1 MNKNDKTL
9 QEVLEELKV
18 LKKKAK
24 EEKVCEPEKNDT
36 PSEKECHVPDL
47 AKHLADLDKLS
58 GKLEYLQNRI
68 KEIREIDATASKVT
82 KEAKETKE
90 AECSKEFNEK
100 EEHIAI
106 MQKRTLAL
114 EREIRDMKEYSDRLY
129 DKIQDLRTALLKKQ
143 HVIDNVEELVKPLLD
158 ADSGADRHDVAE
170 HILSVIKGSGEYAL

>member
-24 EEKVCEPEKNDT
+24 EEKIREPEKNDT
-36 PSEKECHVPDL
+36 PAEKEGQPDSSV
-47 AKHLADLDKLS
+47 KKDDEES
-58 GKLEYLQNRI
+58 YMVS
-68 KEIREIDATASKVT
+68 IRE
-82 KEAKETKE
+82 
-90 AECSKEFNEK
+90 
-100 EEHIAI
+100 
-106 MQKRTLAL
+106 
-114 EREIRDMKEYSDRLY
+114 MKEYNDKLY

-143 HVIDNVEELVKPLLD
+143 HVIDSVEELVKPLLD

>member
-24 EEKVCEPEKNDT
+24 EEKIREPEKNDT
-36 PSEKECHVPDL
+36 PAEKEGQSDSSVKKD
-47 AKHLADLDKLS
+47 DEES
-58 GKLEYLQNRI
+58 YMVS
-68 KEIREIDATASKVT
+68 IRE
-82 KEAKETKE
+82 
-90 AECSKEFNEK
+90 
-100 EEHIAI
+100 
-106 MQKRTLAL
+106 
-114 EREIRDMKEYSDRLY
+114 MKEYNDKLY

-143 HVIDNVEELVKPLLD
+143 HVIDSVEELVKPLLD

>member
-36 PSEKECHVPDL
+36 PSEKEGQSDSSVKKD
-47 AKHLADLDKLS
+47 DEES
-58 GKLEYLQNRI
+58 YMVS
-68 KEIREIDATASKVT
+68 IRE
-82 KEAKETKE
+82 
-90 AECSKEFNEK
+90 
-100 EEHIAI
+100 
-106 MQKRTLAL
+106 
-114 EREIRDMKEYSDRLY
+114 MKEYNDRLY

-143 HVIDNVEELVKPLLD
+143 HVIDSVEELVKPLLD

-170 HILSVIKGSGEYAL
+170 HILSVIKGSGDYAL

>member
-1 MNKNDKTL
+1 MTKEDKTL

-18 LKKKAK
+18 LKKKVK
-24 EEKVCEPEKNDT
+24 EEKICEAEKNDT
-36 PSEKECHVPDL
+36 PSGKECHEPDL
-47 AKHLADLDKLS
+47 AKHLADLDKIS
-58 GKLEYLQNRI
+58 AELEHLQNRI

-129 DKIQDLRTALLKKQ
+129 DKIQDLRAALLDKQ
-143 HVIDNVEELVKPLLD
+143 HVIDSVEELVKPLLD

-170 HILSVIKGSGEYAL
+170 HILSVINGSENYAF

>member
-36 PSEKECHVPDL
+36 PSEKEGQSDSSVKKD
-47 AKHLADLDKLS
+47 DEES
-58 GKLEYLQNRI
+58 YMVS
-68 KEIREIDATASKVT
+68 IREI
-82 KEAKETKE
+82 
-90 AECSKEFNEK
+90 
-100 EEHIAI
+100 
-106 MQKRTLAL
+106 
-114 EREIRDMKEYSDRLY
+114 KEYNDRLY

-143 HVIDNVEELVKPLLD
+143 HVIDSVEELVKPLLD

-170 HILSVIKGSGEYAL
+170 HILSVIKGSGDYAL

>member
-24 EEKVCEPEKNDT
+24 EEKICEPEKNDT
-36 PSEKECHVPDL
+36 PAEKEGQSDSSVKKD
-47 AKHLADLDKLS
+47 DEES
-58 GKLEYLQNRI
+58 YMVS
-68 KEIREIDATASKVT
+68 IRE
-82 KEAKETKE
+82 
-90 AECSKEFNEK
+90 
-100 EEHIAI
+100 
-106 MQKRTLAL
+106 
-114 EREIRDMKEYSDRLY
+114 MKEYNDKLY

-143 HVIDNVEELVKPLLD
+143 HVIDSVEELVKPLLD